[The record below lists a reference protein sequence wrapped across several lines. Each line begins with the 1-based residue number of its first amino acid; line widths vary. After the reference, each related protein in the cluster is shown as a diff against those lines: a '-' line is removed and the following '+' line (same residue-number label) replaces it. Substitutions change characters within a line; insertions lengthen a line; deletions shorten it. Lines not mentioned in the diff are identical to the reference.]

1 MKKITI
7 LLVMTFMS
15 LSMVAQNFVATKKS
29 RQAFTDTTTS
39 YTYQIEAKK
48 YPVFKSKNKAFYIW
62 KVSKKSGKTYK
73 YYLPKDV
80 QIKMGRT
87 YKTEE
92 K

>member
-7 LLVMTFMS
+7 ILVMAFMS
-15 LSMVAQNFVATKKS
+15 LPIIAQNFVATKKS

-39 YTYQIEAKK
+39 YTYQIEATK

-73 YYLPKDV
+73 YYLPKDI